1 MNIFNLINNIFLDK
15 LNNIHIIIQIKIRI
29 KENIIIKYNYWNKVN
44 NKQIIMKMKM
54 KMKINLLPI
63 NIIKIRI
70 PQLKMMKNSKIKFQT
85 NIYRK
90 IKILTLNKNKFHINM
105 NKIINLDTIKIFLI
119 IISMIKKKYTIIN
132 PNNMMIKLIE
142 NNQKI

>member
-54 KMKINLLPI
+54 KINLLPI

-70 PQLKMMKNSKIKFQT
+70 PQLKMIKNSKIKFQT

>member
-1 MNIFNLINNIFLDK
+1 MNIFNLINNISLDK

-44 NKQIIMKMKM
+44 NKQIIMKM

>member
-29 KENIIIKYNYWNKVN
+29 KENIIIKYNYWNKLN
-44 NKQIIMKMKM
+44 NKQIIMKM

-70 PQLKMMKNSKIKFQT
+70 PQLKMIKNSKIKFQT

>member
-1 MNIFNLINNIFLDK
+1 
-15 LNNIHIIIQIKIRI
+15 
-29 KENIIIKYNYWNKVN
+29 
-44 NKQIIMKMKM
+44 
-54 KMKINLLPI
+54 MKINLLPI

-90 IKILTLNKNKFHINM
+90 IKILTLNKKKFHINM

-142 NNQKI
+142 NN

>member
-1 MNIFNLINNIFLDK
+1 
-15 LNNIHIIIQIKIRI
+15 
-29 KENIIIKYNYWNKVN
+29 
-44 NKQIIMKMKM
+44 
-54 KMKINLLPI
+54 MKINLLPI

-70 PQLKMMKNSKIKFQT
+70 PQLKMIKNSKIKFQT

-142 NNQKI
+142 NN

>member
-1 MNIFNLINNIFLDK
+1 MNIINLINNISLDK

-29 KENIIIKYNYWNKVN
+29 KENIIIEYNYWNKVN
-44 NKQIIMKMKM
+44 NKQIIMKM

-90 IKILTLNKNKFHINM
+90 IKILTLNKKKFHINM

>member
-54 KMKINLLPI
+54 KINLLPI

-70 PQLKMMKNSKIKFQT
+70 PQLKMIKNSKIKFQT

-132 PNNMMIKLIE
+132 PNNMMIKLKE

>member
-1 MNIFNLINNIFLDK
+1 
-15 LNNIHIIIQIKIRI
+15 
-29 KENIIIKYNYWNKVN
+29 
-44 NKQIIMKMKM
+44 M

-142 NNQKI
+142 NN

>member
-1 MNIFNLINNIFLDK
+1 MNLFNLYNNMFLDK
-15 LNNIHIIIQIKIRI
+15 LNNIHIIIKIKIRI

-54 KMKINLLPI
+54 KINLLPI
-63 NIIKIRI
+63 NIIKIHILR
-70 PQLKMMKNSKIKFQT
+70 LKMIKNSKIKFLT

-105 NKIINLDTIKIFLI
+105 N
-119 IISMIKKKYTIIN
+119 
-132 PNNMMIKLIE
+132 
-142 NNQKI
+142 

>member
-44 NKQIIMKMKM
+44 NKQIIMKM